1 MTGSN
6 PTRTTT
12 ASTRKDLLGS
22 LAEFGYTGPTSFTA
36 AVLRR
41 ILDWVRAGILRT
53 SQTTPRPASCSRCTL
68 TCGPNRSKL
77 SESASGGMARSA
89 ASRASLTSDGDAI
102 IKRRTVATKLTTAT

>member
-1 MTGSN
+1 MTRSN

-41 ILDWVRAGILRT
+41 ILDWVRAGILGK
-53 SQTTPRPASCSRCTL
+53 SPTTLRPASCSRCIL
-68 TCGPNRSKL
+68 TCGPSRSKL
-77 SESASGGMARSA
+77 SESASGRMARST
-89 ASRASLTSDGDAI
+89 ASRASLASDGDE
-102 IKRRTVATKLTTAT
+102 